1 MRARDASTSS
11 SRPSSGWLLQ
21 AIIHI
26 GELSAVVA
34 LASGG
39 AAGRGRIARM
49 GLGAAIAGQ
58 LIMTA
63 AELIWPNTP
72 DLGDVLFSVA
82 PILTGAGLVTTGV
95 ATIRARE
102 WAGSPRFLPLAL
114 GMYTILVLI
123 PVMIGTG
130 GPPAR
135 SHCAPSRAGTCCGSR
150 SARVSSTAPGPPYRA
165 TRHRP
170 RSPSA
175 SDVLPQQVIDLL
187 GLLRGRRSARVH
199 RARPAVG
206 TPVGPSGASAATQ
219 EVPQIVGRSAVP
231 GAIGVPHRRL
241 RV

>member
-1 MRARDASTSS
+1 MNTSQASAVAALLITGFAIVYAAGSAIAGWE
-11 SRPSSGWLLQ
+11 PSSGWLLQ

-63 AELIWPNTP
+63 AELIWPSTP

-130 GPPAR
+130 GPPAPLAL
-135 SHCAPSRAGTCCGSR
+135 CTIAGWDLLWFTL
-150 SARVSSTAPGPPYRA
+150 
-165 TRHRP
+165 
-170 RSPSA
+170 SA
-175 SDVLPQQVIDLL
+175 SVLDRTRTALP
-187 GLLRGRRSARVH
+187 SN
-199 RARPAVG
+199 PA
-206 TPVGPSGASAATQ
+206 PA
-219 EVPQIVGRSAVP
+219 EVTVR
-231 GAIGVPHRRL
+231 
-241 RV
+241 